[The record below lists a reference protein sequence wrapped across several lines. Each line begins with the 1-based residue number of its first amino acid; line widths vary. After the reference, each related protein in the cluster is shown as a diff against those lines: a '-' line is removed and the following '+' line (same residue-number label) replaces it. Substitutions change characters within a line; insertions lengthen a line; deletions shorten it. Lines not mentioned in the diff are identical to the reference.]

1 MEDQR
6 ITIPWDD
13 GSGQDITIKMSKG
26 EGDSIK
32 TSIYS
37 PFNNSLNSRKKVLEL
52 SSVDDIDNPQNINRS
67 IDLEISQGP
76 NDLTVGGMQVGISFL
91 IR

>member
-13 GSGQDITIKMSKG
+13 GSDQDITIKISKG

-37 PFNNSLNSRKKVLEL
+37 PFNNSLHSRKKVLEL
-52 SSVDDIDNPQNINRS
+52 SSVDDIDNPQNITRS

-76 NDLTVGGMQVGISFL
+76 NDLTVGDMQVGISFL